1 MCMLKNRMAIKM
13 KIYVN
18 FVALIGNK
26 IRVALSMVIA
36 TDINNWLLGH
46 MKEGITK
53 HSTVYYHV

>member
-36 TDINNWLLGH
+36 TDINN
-46 MKEGITK
+46 
-53 HSTVYYHV
+53 